1 MNSDKT
7 TAIATFGNG
16 CFWCTEAIFSRL
28 TGVLSVQSGYSGGK
42 TENPDY
48 ASVCSGIT
56 EHAECIQI
64 IYDPGLI
71 SYEDLLEIFWNT
83 HDPTTL
89 NRQGEDVG
97 TQYRSVIFYR
107 TEQEK
112 EICQTYIDQLN
123 ASGQFS
129 APIVTKLEPYVRFY
143 RAEDYHQQYFEYNGH
158 NPYCQLVVKSK
169 VEKFKKIFASRLKS
183 K

>member
-1 MNSDKT
+1 MNPNKT
-7 TAIATFGNG
+7 TSIATFGNG
-16 CFWCTEAIFSRL
+16 CFWCTEAIFARL
-28 TGVLSVQSGYSGGK
+28 NGVLTVQSGYSGGK
-42 TENPDY
+42 TENPSY
-48 ASVCSGIT
+48 ESVCSGNT
-56 EHAECIQI
+56 EHAECVQI
-64 IYDPGLI
+64 TYNPEILPF
-71 SYEDLLEIFWNT
+71 EDLLEIFWNS

-112 EICQTYIDQLN
+112 ETCLAYINQLN

-129 APIVTKLEPYVRFY
+129 SPIVTKLEPFDRFY
-143 RAEDYHQQYFEYNGH
+143 PAEDYHQQYFELNGH

-169 VEKFKKIFASRLKS
+169 VDKFKKKYANRLKS
-183 K
+183 Q